1 MVAQSGVTAE
11 IYADQI
17 PFFHGVLD
25 FVREELISGAIERNR
40 EYAAQFVEVA
50 EGVTEDVE
58 VALYD
63 PQTSGGFLIAI
74 RGDQGEEFVE
84 KLKGKGLNSATI
96 IGKVVSKS
104 DGKIILRKK

>member
-1 MVAQSGVTAE
+1 VA
-11 IYADQI
+11 
-17 PFFHGVLD
+17 LD
-25 FVREELISGAIERNR
+25 FVCFFIETATTERNR

-84 KLKGKGLNSATI
+84 KLREKGLNSATI
-96 IGKVVSKS
+96 IGKVVSNS
-104 DGKIILRKK
+104 DGRIMLRKK